1 MCWIAAIPAAL
12 AIGQGIMGAQN
23 AKAQGAFQ
31 SVMGQQNAAYKLQ
44 AADDALARGAISADE
59 QRQKTAQ
66 TIGSQ
71 RTGFAGNGIDVNSG
85 TAALV
90 QDDAAMLGELDAL
103 TLANNAAREA
113 YGYQVGAQND
123 LMNAAYAQST
133 AKSNAF
139 GSILG
144 GASGAA
150 GSLAGG
156 A

>member
-1 MCWIAAIPAAL
+1 MCWMAAIPAAL
-12 AIGQGIMGAQN
+12 AIGQGVMGAQG

-31 SVMGQQNAAYKLQ
+31 SAMGQQNAAYKMQ
-44 AADDALARGAISADE
+44 AADDALVRGGITADE
-59 QRQKTAQ
+59 QRKKTSQ

-85 TAALV
+85 TAAIV
-90 QDDAAMLGELDAL
+90 QDDTAMLGELDAL

-123 LMNAAYAQST
+123 LMNAGYAQST
-133 AKSNAF
+133 AKSNAL

-144 GASGAA
+144 GASSAASSYNRGA
-150 GSLAGG
+150 
-156 A
+156 